1 MYKATYVEK
10 KAKTPFSRIWQS
22 RCRPLWSFFSC
33 NSSAIFNCRASTPWA
48 DSLFPHVFLN
58 HWYLESYKY
67 LSCRNDLGIA
77 GQLVSLANTCQM
89 PLVHSNHCKHPQGTL
104 WKKNKKTKGTLWCWR
119 SCHSQDTPLGPQGW
133 LYSPG
138 LASVSDPRSWPQGPT
153 SGQECDSCEV
163 NQSSSCGSYL

>member
-1 MYKATYVEK
+1 MLLAMYKATYVEK

-33 NSSAIFNCRASTPWA
+33 NSSAILNCRASTPWA

-89 PLVHSNHCKHPQGTL
+89 PLVHSNHCKHP
-104 WKKNKKTKGTLWCWR
+104 KGTLWCWR
-119 SCHSQDTPLGPQGW
+119 RCGEKGNLLHCWWEGKLMWYCRQWYRG
-133 LYSPG
+133 
-138 LASVSDPRSWPQGPT
+138 
-153 SGQECDSCEV
+153 
-163 NQSSSCGSYL
+163 SSKNWK